1 MYFIIII
8 LVVALDQLT
17 KYLIKTN
24 LDLNSTIPLLDGI
37 FHITY
42 IQNSGA
48 AFSMFQN
55 KTGFLIAMQLI
66 VITIVLVYLIKRQ
79 KKEHWCLL
87 VSLSLIAAGGI
98 GNLIDRAMNGYVVD
112 FLDFRFWPIFNVADI
127 SVCVGCG
134 LLVLY
139 MFFIEPKRNKEKENG
154 KRS

>member
-1 MYFIIII
+1 MYFIIIVF
-8 LVVALDQLT
+8 VVALDQLT
-17 KYLIKTN
+17 KYLIKAN

-55 KTGFLIAMQLI
+55 KTGFLIAMQLT

-98 GNLIDRAMNGYVVD
+98 GNLIDRAINGYVVD

-134 LLVLY
+134 LLVVY
-139 MFFIEPKRNKEKENG
+139 MFFVEPKLNKEKENG